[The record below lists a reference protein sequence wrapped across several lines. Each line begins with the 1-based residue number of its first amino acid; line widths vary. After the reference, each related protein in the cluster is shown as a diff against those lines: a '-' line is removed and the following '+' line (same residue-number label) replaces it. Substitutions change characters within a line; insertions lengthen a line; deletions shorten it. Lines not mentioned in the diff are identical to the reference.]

1 MSVLPCAE
9 NDPTA
14 SYNLIADLLTNKHLR
29 KNLMVLFLLNVGQLG
44 IECKNLKRL
53 NRLLSYILILKLF
66 SVKMVLGKWLRN
78 CAEQTDLTWRL

>member
-14 SYNLIADLLTNKHLR
+14 SYNLIADLLTNNNLR

-44 IECKNLKRL
+44 IEFKNLKRL
-53 NRLLSYILILKLF
+53 NREDFALF
-66 SVKMVLGKWLRN
+66 SLAPQLH
-78 CAEQTDLTWRL
+78 CLF

>member
-9 NDPTA
+9 NDPSA
-14 SYNLIADLLTNKHLR
+14 SYNLIADLLTNNNLR

-53 NRLLSYILILKLF
+53 NREDFALF
-66 SVKMVLGKWLRN
+66 SLAPQLH
-78 CAEQTDLTWRL
+78 CLF

>member
-14 SYNLIADLLTNKHLR
+14 SYNLIADLLTNNNLR

-53 NRLLSYILILKLF
+53 NREDFALF
-66 SVKMVLGKWLRN
+66 SLAPQLH
-78 CAEQTDLTWRL
+78 CLF

>member
-14 SYNLIADLLTNKHLR
+14 SYNLIADLLTNNNLR

-53 NRLLSYILILKLF
+53 NRLLSYIAYFETFFL
-66 SVKMVLGKWLRN
+66 
-78 CAEQTDLTWRL
+78 